1 MKHSLKLILTEVGII
16 IASLFA
22 VFVFKINYNLYLG
35 LLIVLTVALHFLFK
49 TESRKERFHNE
60 VILIIIIS
68 VMFYYA
74 ITFLAGFFW
83 GVYYS
88 TYSKSFLGILR
99 NVVTGT
105 IIIFAIEYI
114 RELFIKNHAYHKTI
128 VYLTP
133 ILCALLEIPSIIN
146 FQLYTSKVDLFNIAL
161 TLLLPCF
168 VKNIALT
175 YLTYKTNKWTSILYQ
190 MLLTIPNYFLPLFPN
205 LGDFFYIII
214 NTLFPV
220 IVIVLVA
227 NVTVI
232 DFVKVDNSRNLAS
245 KNVLSKIMMACM
257 IFFILA
263 VLYLTSNM
271 FRFTALAIGSPSM
284 AKVINK
290 GDIIVIDKKDKN
302 IKVGDVIAFQEQGR
316 VIVHRVISINENE
329 KSQMYQT
336 KGDANATKDNWKVS
350 DRAVVGKVKLRVR
363 WLGWPTIKLSE
374 LLSKK

>member
-114 RELFIKNHAYHKTI
+114 RELFIKNHAYHKAI

-161 TLLLPCF
+161 TLLLPCL

-245 KNVLSKIMMACM
+245 KNILSKIMMACM
-257 IFFILA
+257 IFFILT

-284 AKVINK
+284 SKAINK